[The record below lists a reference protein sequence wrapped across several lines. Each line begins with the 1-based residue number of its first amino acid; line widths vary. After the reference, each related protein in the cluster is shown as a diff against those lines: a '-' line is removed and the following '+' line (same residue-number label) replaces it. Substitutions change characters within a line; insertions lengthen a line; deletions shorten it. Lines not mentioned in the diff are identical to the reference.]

1 MILMHTSIR
10 EDGITVY
17 VPGMYSVLI
26 PLLLRLLLREYSHS
40 QLQKL
45 LFLLLQLHL
54 HHSHQHSLLLKIVPT
69 IFRSRNSF

>member
-1 MILMHTSIR
+1 MAVGLMMS
-10 EDGITVY
+10 
-17 VPGMYSVLI
+17 VPGKWTVLI
-26 PLLLRLLLREYSHS
+26 PPLLRLLLREYSHS

-69 IFRSRNSF
+69 IFRSRNSY

>member
-1 MILMHTSIR
+1 
-10 EDGITVY
+10 
-17 VPGMYSVLI
+17 MYSVLI
-26 PLLLRLLLREYSHS
+26 PPLLRLLLREYSHS

-45 LFLLLQLHL
+45 LFLLLQHL